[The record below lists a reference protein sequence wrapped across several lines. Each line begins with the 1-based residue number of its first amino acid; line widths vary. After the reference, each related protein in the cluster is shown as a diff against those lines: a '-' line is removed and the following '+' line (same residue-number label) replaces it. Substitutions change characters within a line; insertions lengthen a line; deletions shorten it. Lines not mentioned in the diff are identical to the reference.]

1 VHPVYRVH
9 RLRGGGGS
17 PVHRGPGGGTGSTPH
32 RSGACIRLR
41 ARLLTVR
48 APRGKAA
55 EGNLTVV
62 GGGWHGNGARPAMS
76 FNNGG
81 YLLLTTRGLGWEETK
96 VGAVESGRGIG
107 AFYRSGNG
115 GRRAVKE

>member
-9 RLRGGGGS
+9 RPRGGGGS
-17 PVHRGPGGGTGSTPH
+17 PVHRGPGGGMGSTPH
-32 RSGACIRLR
+32 RSGARIRLW
-41 ARLLTVR
+41 ARLLIVR
-48 APRGKAA
+48 APRGKGA

-62 GGGWHGNGARPAMS
+62 GGGRHGNGARPAMS

-81 YLLLTTRGLGWEETK
+81 YLLSTTRGSGWEETK
-96 VGAVESGRGIG
+96 VGAVESGRGVG